1 MPAGPLLCSEPLSRY
16 RALGLSGDPVWRSA
30 GQLRAAVSSRLS
42 RAHADLLAIPEVD
55 PSGQRVDWYAPVEG
69 EVRKLADLSP
79 GERTALLEKVRG
91 LHGDLTGLADLL
103 DAPERS
109 GAEHGF
115 ARLLRQALTAPGE
128 ETLYAV
134 GNKPVMA
141 FWGFSAD
148 AALPGAFITSRL
160 PEPTLPVDHPAR
172 GQIDPGGQTNPGSR
186 ANPGAIP
193 LTARR
198 AAPQA
203 MMASAPA
210 VMGALPATR
219 STWWQWLL
227 LAALLLSLL
236 ALLAWLIRPYLPHLE
251 PQLEAEAREQALRLA
266 VQKPQEIQQARTDTL
281 VADNERLRLEL
292 ARLTDQLAHK
302 GGDCAAGILIPG
314 VLLGTGPGG
323 TALADAK
330 PIERGAGPDIMKDN
344 KPEPGVGPDKD
355 KPQGAN
361 TPDDKGDKSKADAN
375 NAQKDK
381 MDAKKDEAK
390 PMVVPPEAKQKQTLA
405 FLKGDW
411 QSRTGLAT
419 AKGEQDLRPHYAL
432 NDQGKGKVSFVQ
444 KNGAVCQGPAEAGWE
459 GGKLV
464 IDETANPKCSDGSI
478 YARNKII
485 CDVGPDGAADCKG
498 SQPGDNRSYRVQIGR

>member
-16 RALGLSGDPVWRSA
+16 RALGLSGDPIWRSA
-30 GQLRAAVSSRLS
+30 GQLRAAISSRLS

-55 PSGQRVDWYAPVEG
+55 PSGQRIDWYAPIEG
-69 EVRKLADLSP
+69 EVRKLADLGP

-91 LHGDLTGLADLL
+91 LHGDLASLAEVL

-148 AALPGAFITSRL
+148 AALPGAFIASRP
-160 PEPTLPVDHPAR
+160 PEPTLPV
-172 GQIDPGGQTNPGSR
+172 GQPGLGPV
-186 ANPGAIP
+186 P

-203 MMASAPA
+203 VMASAPA
-210 VMGALPATR
+210 IVGALPAAR

-236 ALLAWLIRPYLPHLE
+236 AFLAWLIRPYLPHLE
-251 PQLEAEAREQALRLA
+251 PQLEAAAREQALQLA
-266 VQKPQEIQQARTDTL
+266 VQKPQEIEQARADTL

-302 GGDCAAGILIPG
+302 GGDCAAGILVPG
-314 VLLGTGPGG
+314 VILGVGPDG
-323 TALADAK
+323 TAPAAPALADAK
-330 PIERGAGPDIMKDN
+330 PIERGAGPDM
-344 KPEPGVGPDKD
+344 KD
-355 KPQGAN
+355 KPEDASKADASNPAGKK
-361 TPDDKGDKSKADAN
+361 DGDKNDTSKADAN

-390 PMVVPPEAKQKQTLA
+390 PMVVPPEAKQQRTLA

-411 QSRTGLAT
+411 QSRTALAT
-419 AKGEQDLRPHYAL
+419 PKGEHDLRPHYAL

-464 IDETANPKCSDGSI
+464 IDETANPKCTDGSV

>member
-1 MPAGPLLCSEPLSRY
+1 MPGGPLLCSEPLSRY
-16 RALGLSGDPVWRSA
+16 RALGLSGDPIWRSA
-30 GQLRAAVSSRLS
+30 GQLRAAISSRLS

-55 PSGQRVDWYAPVEG
+55 PSGQRIDWYAPVEG

-79 GERTALLEKVRG
+79 GERQVLLETVRG
-91 LHGDLTGLADLL
+91 LHGDLAELAEVL

-109 GAEHGF
+109 SAEYGF

-134 GNKPVMA
+134 GGKPVMA

-148 AALPGAFITSRL
+148 AALPGAFIASR
-160 PEPTLPVDHPAR
+160 PPGPVMPVGQSGPGPA
-172 GQIDPGGQTNPGSR
+172 
-186 ANPGAIP
+186 P
-193 LTARR
+193 LTASR
-198 AAPQA
+198 AAPA
-203 MMASAPA
+203 AVMASAPA
-210 VMGALPATR
+210 VAGVLPATR

-236 ALLAWLIRPYLPHLE
+236 AFLAWLIRPYLPHLE
-251 PQLEAEAREQALRLA
+251 PQLEAAAREQALQLA
-266 VQKPQEIQQARTDTL
+266 VQKPREIEQVRADTL
-281 VADNERLRLEL
+281 VNDNERLRLEL

-302 GGDCAAGILIPG
+302 GGDCAAGILVPG
-314 VLLGTGPGG
+314 VILGVGPNG
-323 TALADAK
+323 AVLADTK
-330 PIERGAGPDIMKDN
+330 PIERGAGPDMKDN
-344 KPEPGVGPDKD
+344 KPDSGAQPDKD
-355 KPQGAN
+355 KPQDAK
-361 TPDDKGDKSKADAN
+361 TPGDKNDGDKNAADKSKADAN
-375 NAQKDK
+375 TPEKDK
-381 MDAKKDEAK
+381 MDAKKDDAK

-419 AKGEQDLRPHYAL
+419 AKGENDLRPHYAL
-432 NDQGKGKVSFVQ
+432 NDQGKGKVSFTQ

-464 IDETANPKCSDGSI
+464 IDETANPKCSDGSV

>member
-1 MPAGPLLCSEPLSRY
+1 
-16 RALGLSGDPVWRSA
+16 LSGDPVWRSA
-30 GQLRAAVSSRLS
+30 GQLRAAISSRLS

-55 PSGQRVDWYAPVEG
+55 PSGQRIDWYAPVEG

-79 GERTALLEKVRG
+79 GERTALLDKVRG
-91 LHGDLTGLADLL
+91 LHGDLAGLADVL

-141 FWGFSAD
+141 FWGFSTD
-148 AALPGAFITSRL
+148 AALPGAFIASRP
-160 PEPTLPVDHPAR
+160 PEPTLPV
-172 GQIDPGGQTNPGSR
+172 GQP
-186 ANPGAIP
+186 IP

-203 MMASAPA
+203 VMASAPA
-210 VMGALPATR
+210 IVGALPATR
-219 STWWQWLL
+219 SIWWQWLL

-251 PQLEAEAREQALRLA
+251 PQLEAAAREQALRLA
-266 VQKPQEIQQARTDTL
+266 VQRPQEIQQARTDTL

-314 VLLGTGPGG
+314 VLLGTGPAG

-330 PIERGAGPDIMKDN
+330 PIERSAGPDMKDN
-344 KPEPGVGPDKD
+344 KPEPGAAPDKD

-419 AKGEQDLRPHYAL
+419 AKGEHDLRPHYAL

>member
-1 MPAGPLLCSEPLSRY
+1 MPAGPLLSSEPLSRY

-30 GQLRAAVSSRLS
+30 GQLRAAISSRLS

-55 PSGQRVDWYAPVEG
+55 PSGQRIDWYAPVEG
-69 EVRKLADLSP
+69 DVRKLADLGP

-91 LHGDLTGLADLL
+91 LHGDLAALADVL

-109 GAEHGF
+109 SAEHGF

-134 GNKPVMA
+134 GGKPVMA
-141 FWGFSAD
+141 FWGFGTD
-148 AALPGAFITSRL
+148 TALPGAFIASRP
-160 PEPTLPVDHPAR
+160 PEPALPMAQPAI
-172 GQIDPGGQTNPGSR
+172 GQPAPPPLIAHR
-186 ANPGAIP
+186 AV
-193 LTARR
+193 
-198 AAPQA
+198 PQA
-203 MMASAPA
+203 VMASAPA
-210 VMGALPATR
+210 MGGTLPATR

-236 ALLAWLIRPYLPHLE
+236 AFLAWLIRPYLPHLE
-251 PQLEAEAREQALRLA
+251 PQLEATAREQALQLA
-266 VQKPQEIQQARTDTL
+266 VQKPQAIEQARADTL
-281 VADNERLRLEL
+281 VTDNEKLRLEL

-302 GGDCAAGILIPG
+302 GGDCAAGILVPG
-314 VLLGTGPGG
+314 VILGTAPNG

-330 PIERGAGPDIMKDN
+330 PIERGAASDMKDG
-344 KPEPGVGPDKD
+344 KPEPNAADKD
-355 KPQGAN
+355 KPQDAN
-361 TPDDKGDKSKADAN
+361 NPGDKGDKANAN

-381 MDAKKDEAK
+381 MDAKKDDTK
-390 PMVVPPEAKQKQTLA
+390 PMVVPPEAKQQRTLA

-419 AKGEQDLRPHYAL
+419 AKGEHDLRPHYAL
-432 NDQGKGKVSFVQ
+432 NDQGKGKVSFTQ

-464 IDETANPKCSDGSI
+464 IDETANPKCSDGGV

-498 SQPGDNRSYRVQIGR
+498 SQPGDNRSYHVQIGR